1 MKRLY
6 EIDLLRIIAA
16 LAVVIFRYTFSGDA
30 CRGGASAP
38 DVDRNS
44 R

>member
-1 MKRLY
+1 VKRPY

-16 LAVVIFRYTFSGDA
+16 LAAVIFHYTFSGDA
-30 CRGGASAP
+30 CRGGASAA
-38 DVDRNS
+38 DVDRTS